1 MDNTRLDKLFAKHD
15 IKPENIVCVSH
26 SGKHTLFHLLDGQE
40 IHSTAMFKE
49 VREYLSPDIFWNIQK
64 GVLVNRHYVVHIDKN
79 AVYTMVNNMS
89 FKGRGR
95 LPSEHSNRRIELEMK
110 KLQEHQ

>member
-49 VREYLSPDIFWNIQK
+49 VREYLSPDIFWNVTVQYPHSYGQK
-64 GVLVNRHYVVHIDKN
+64 
-79 AVYTMVNNMS
+79 S
-89 FKGRGR
+89 
-95 LPSEHSNRRIELEMK
+95 IENCLRQWDFC
-110 KLQEHQ
+110 LQAHVFIRSAQ